1 MILRFFKI
9 WAGIY
14 DNFEYEKWI
23 CYDRD
28 TFKILREYIKKKK
41 EKINMKERKEFWK
54 IIEGFPD
61 YLISNKGNLKSVK
74 TLKDVKLFTKDDG
87 YVSYTLRLDNKG
99 YYKYIHRLVAEA
111 FVDNP
116 NNKGQVNHIN
126 GIKGDNRAENLEW
139 VTPAENI
146 RHAIETG
153 LLKYKKKEKDIKNS
167 KHSKGEDANGSL
179 LNPEKVIKIRV
190 LHETGEYKQVELA
203 EMFGVNHRTINDV
216 IKRRQWKHID

>member
-1 MILRFFKI
+1 M
-9 WAGIY
+9 
-14 DNFEYEKWI
+14 E
-23 CYDRD
+23 
-28 TFKILREYIKKKK
+28 
-41 EKINMKERKEFWK
+41 EFPK
-54 IIEGFPD
+54 

-126 GIKGDNRAENLEW
+126 RIKGDNRAENLEW

-153 LLKYKKKEKDIKNS
+153 V
-167 KHSKGEDANGSL
+167 A
-179 LNPEKVIKIRV
+179 
-190 LHETGEYKQVELA
+190 
-203 EMFGVNHRTINDV
+203 
-216 IKRRQWKHID
+216 

>member
-1 MILRFFKI
+1 MIKAFFKNRR
-9 WAGIY
+9 AIY
-14 DNFEYEKWI
+14 NNFGHEKWI

>member
-1 MILRFFKI
+1 
-9 WAGIY
+9 
-14 DNFEYEKWI
+14 
-23 CYDRD
+23 
-28 TFKILREYIKKKK
+28 
-41 EKINMKERKEFWK
+41 MKERKEFWK
-54 IIEGFPD
+54 IIEGFPN

-74 TLKDVKLFTKDDG
+74 TLKNVKLFTKDDG

-146 RHAIETG
+146 RHAIDTG
-153 LLKYKKKEKDIKNS
+153 LLKYKKKEKEIKNS
-167 KHSKGEDANGSL
+167 KYSLGEEANGSKL
-179 LNPEKVIKIRV
+179 TPEEVIEIRV
-190 LHETGEYKQVELA
+190 LWELREFKQVELA
-203 EMFGVNHRTINDV
+203 EKFGVDNSTIND
-216 IKRRQWKHID
+216 IIRRKQWKHID

>member
-1 MILRFFKI
+1 M
-9 WAGIY
+9 
-14 DNFEYEKWI
+14 
-23 CYDRD
+23 
-28 TFKILREYIKKKK
+28 K
-41 EKINMKERKEFWK
+41 EKWK
-54 IIEGFPD
+54 IIEGFPK
-61 YLISNKGNLKSVK
+61 YLISNKGRIKILS
-74 TLKDVKLFTKDDG
+74 TLEDKKVFVKDDG
-87 YVSYTLRLDNKG
+87 YIATTLGNGKQNYR
-99 YYKYIHRLVAEA
+99 YVHRLVADA
-111 FVDNP
+111 FV
-116 NNKGQVNHIN
+116 NNKHEKPQVNHIN
-126 GIKGDNRAENLEW
+126 GVKGDNRAENLEW

-167 KHSKGEDANGSL
+167 KYSKGEDANGSL

>member
-1 MILRFFKI
+1 M
-9 WAGIY
+9 GQ
-14 DNFEYEKWI
+14 
-23 CYDRD
+23 
-28 TFKILREYIKKKK
+28 YIK
-41 EKINMKERKEFWK
+41 EKGENKYERKKRILENNWR
-54 IIEGFPD
+54 ISRH
-61 YLISNKGNLKSVK
+61 LISNKGNLKSVK